1 MNNCWEAVMFDWDG
15 TLYDSLM
22 LNYNCYLK
30 VFSSLGIKPISIEE
44 YRSRATPNWYEFY
57 RYLQIPEDK
66 WIQADEIWLAQYE
79 EERNKGRL
87 FPDCISTLEYLK
99 VNGLKIGLV
108 SAGNKSRVLR
118 DIEAQGVME
127 FFDTM
132 IFGDEVDYEKR
143 KPAPYQLLVALEKL
157 GVSASK
163 SLYVGDMIEDILM
176 GKNAGT
182 KTAAVLTG
190 FATPEKLRSVP
201 PDYMLENLSR
211 IRDIIDYIL

>member
-1 MNNCWEAVMFDWDG
+1 MKGNCLEAVMFDWDG
-15 TLYDSLM
+15 TLYDSLL

-30 VFSSLGIKPISIEE
+30 VFSRFGIKAISIEE

-66 WIQADEIWLAQYE
+66 WLEADEIWLAQYE
-79 EERNKGRL
+79 EERSKGKL

-99 VNGLKIGLV
+99 ANGLKIGLV

-118 DIEAQGVME
+118 DIEAQGVMK

-132 IFGDEVDYEKR
+132 IFGDEVDFEKR
-143 KPAPYQLLVALEKL
+143 KPAPYQLEIALENL
-157 GVSASK
+157 GISASK

-182 KTAAVLTG
+182 KTAVVLTG
-190 FATPEKLRSVP
+190 FATPEKLRSVS
-201 PDYMLENLSR
+201 PDFMLENLSE
-211 IRDIIDYIL
+211 IRDII

>member
-1 MNNCWEAVMFDWDG
+1 MKDNCLEAVMFDWDG

-30 VFSSLGIKPISIEE
+30 VFSCFGMKAISIEE
-44 YRSRATPNWYEFY
+44 YRSHATPNWYEFY

-66 WIQADEIWLAQYE
+66 WLQADEIWLAQYE
-79 EERNKGRL
+79 EERDKGRL

-99 VNGLKIGLV
+99 ANGLKIGLV

-118 DIEAQGVME
+118 DIEAQGVIK

-132 IFGDEVDYEKR
+132 IFGDEVDFERR
-143 KPAPYQLLVALEKL
+143 KPDPYQLEIALENL

-163 SLYVGDMIEDILM
+163 SLYVGDMIEDVLM
-176 GKNAGT
+176 GRNAGT

-190 FATPEKLRSVP
+190 FATREKLRSIP

-211 IRDIIDYIL
+211 IRDIV